1 LQPVRGPSRHPNTA
15 RLRLEDEG
23 GRSRKERAM
32 KNPLILAAGLAAG
45 LALASAAQAQPPDEQ
60 PGRNERVTV
69 YPAGR
74 GDVDRGDWTL
84 KRREDWLNDK
94 INQAHDEHALD
105 GREADR
111 AHHEL
116 DRLRDD
122 ENRMRG
128 HHDGQLTDN
137 ETLSLEA
144 RLDGLADQL
153 VQQHNEAWRRPW

>member
-1 LQPVRGPSRHPNTA
+1 LKA
-15 RLRLEDEG
+15 EG
-23 GRSRKERAM
+23 ASRKERAM
-32 KNPLILAAGLAAG
+32 KTPLILAAGLAAG
-45 LALASAAQAQPPDEQ
+45 LALASAAQAQSSERRED
-60 PGRNERVTV
+60 RNTV
-69 YPAGR
+69 YPALR
-74 GDVDRGDWTL
+74 GDPDRSGWTL
-84 KRREDWLNDK
+84 KRREEWLNDK

-137 ETLSLEA
+137 ETFSLEA
-144 RLDGLADQL
+144 RLDSLADQ
-153 VQQHNEAWRRPW
+153 VVREHNGAWRRPW

>member
-1 LQPVRGPSRHPNTA
+1 
-15 RLRLEDEG
+15 
-23 GRSRKERAM
+23 M
-32 KNPLILAAGLAAG
+32 KTLLILAASLAAG
-45 LALASAAQAQPPDEQ
+45 LTLTAAAQAQPPET
-60 PGRNERVTV
+60 RERVTV

-94 INQAHDEHALD
+94 INQAHDQHALG

-122 ENRMRG
+122 ENHMRDR
-128 HHDGQLTDN
+128 HDGQLTDN
-137 ETLSLEA
+137 ETSSLEA
-144 RLDGLADQL
+144 RLDGLADQI
-153 VQQHNEAWRRPW
+153 VQLHNEAWRRPW

>member
-1 LQPVRGPSRHPNTA
+1 
-15 RLRLEDEG
+15 
-23 GRSRKERAM
+23 M
-32 KNPLILAAGLAAG
+32 KTPLILAAGLAAG
-45 LALASAAQAQPPDEQ
+45 LALVSAAHAQPPER
-60 PGRNERVTV
+60 GERVTV
-69 YPAGR
+69 YPATR

-116 DRLRDD
+116 DRLKDD
-122 ENRMRG
+122 EHHLRD

-137 ETLSLEA
+137 ETADLEA
-144 RLDGLADQL
+144 RLDQMAEQIHFAHED
-153 VQQHNEAWRRPW
+153 AFRRPW